1 MFYVTVLCY
10 VYVSAHVL
18 CYRNFNWNIISWKW
32 YQMRLNCGWKGYSD
46 PDYRPQK
53 KKKKKKKNVL
63 KFISQKKQHA
73 ISSSWKDIF
82 FQNFSFKTDVWFK
95 SISSSSKSNLIT
107 ICGAIPQNKFYMGN
121 LTKNRFKAFQFQIA
135 LERTNNNSLT
145 KEQIVNNSLWQIVN
159 FIYTSR
165 QLSAFTSPNISL
177 KQLRNWDSLINA
189 WDEIRAYN

>member
-1 MFYVTVLCY
+1 MKMIPNEIKLW
-10 VYVSAHVL
+10 L
-18 CYRNFNWNIISWKW
+18 K
-32 YQMRLNCGWKGYSD
+32 RLF
-46 PDYRPQK
+46 RPRLQASK
-53 KKKKKKKNVL
+53 KKKKKKKKLL
-63 KFISQKKQHA
+63 KFISQKTQHV

-82 FQNFSFKTDVWFK
+82 FQNFGFKTDVWFK

>member
-1 MFYVTVLCY
+1 MAEKVIQTPITGL
-10 VYVSAHVL
+10 
-18 CYRNFNWNIISWKW
+18 K
-32 YQMRLNCGWKGYSD
+32 
-46 PDYRPQK
+46 K
-53 KKKKKKKNVL
+53 KKKKKKKNVI
-63 KFISQKKQHA
+63 KFIYQKTQHA

-82 FQNFSFKTDVWFK
+82 FQNFGFKTDVWFK

-121 LTKNRFKAFQFQIA
+121 LTKNRFKEFQFQIA